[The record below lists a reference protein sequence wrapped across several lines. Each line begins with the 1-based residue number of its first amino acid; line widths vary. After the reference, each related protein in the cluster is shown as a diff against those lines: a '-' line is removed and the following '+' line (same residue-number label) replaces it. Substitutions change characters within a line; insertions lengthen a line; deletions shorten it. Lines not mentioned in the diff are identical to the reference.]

1 MLDLSHTLAA
11 LVAQAA
17 PAPGAGEAPKPA
29 DARTL
34 LDYIHDG
41 GTVSYILVVVSVVA
55 LALLIRNM
63 LALRLSLL
71 APPFVFDELMRFAR
85 QRDVAG
91 ALKFCDAAENRSLLS
106 TVVGG
111 GLQRSLSSPL
121 GLMELREGMEQAG
134 RHEVDGLHRM
144 NDGVGIIAAVGP
156 MLGLLGT
163 VIGMIGA
170 FAAISELQG
179 AARSSELARF
189 MSMALVCTAEG
200 LAIAIPCTIAFALF
214 RRRIDRIAG
223 AAAQDA
229 EEIARAF
236 LSEKPLAATPV
247 ASSAPSSALPAAQP
261 SAPRPQVAAR

>member
-1 MLDLSHTLAA
+1 MLDLAPPLITLI
-11 LVAQAA
+11 AQAA
-17 PAPGAGEAPKPA
+17 TPGAEPSAPDA
-29 DARTL
+29 DTSRTL

-55 LALLIRNM
+55 LALLIRNL
-63 LALRLSLL
+63 LALRVSLL

-85 QRDVAG
+85 QRDVQG
-91 ALKFCDAAENRSLLS
+91 ALAFCEARENQSLLS
-106 TVVGG
+106 SVVGG
-111 GLQRSLSSPL
+111 GLERAASSPL

-170 FAAISELQG
+170 FGAISELQG
-179 AARSSELARF
+179 AARSSELAKF

-200 LAIAIPCTIAFALF
+200 LTIAIPCTIAFALF
-214 RRRIDRIAG
+214 RRRIDRLAG

-236 LSEKPLAATPV
+236 LVERPAATAQQT
-247 ASSAPSSALPAAQP
+247 ASSAQ
-261 SAPRPQVAAR
+261 RPQVAAR

>member
-1 MLDLSHTLAA
+1 LLDLAHS
-11 LVAQAA
+11 LVALLAQTAPSGAA
-17 PAPGAGEAPKPA
+17 PAA
-29 DARTL
+29 DSAASRTL

-55 LALLIRNM
+55 VALLIRNL
-63 LALRLSLL
+63 LALRASLL

-85 QRDVAG
+85 QRDVPG
-91 ALKFCDAAENRSLLS
+91 ALAFCEARENQSLLS

-111 GLQRSLSSPL
+111 GLERSASSPL

-170 FAAISELQG
+170 FSAISQLQG

-200 LAIAIPCTIAFALF
+200 LTIAIPCTIAFALF
-214 RRRIDRIAG
+214 RRKIDRIAG
-223 AAAQDA
+223 IAAQDA

-236 LSEKPLAATPV
+236 LIERPAVPATPAA
-247 ASSAPSSALPAAQP
+247 ASS
-261 SAPRPQVAAR
+261 PRPQVAAR